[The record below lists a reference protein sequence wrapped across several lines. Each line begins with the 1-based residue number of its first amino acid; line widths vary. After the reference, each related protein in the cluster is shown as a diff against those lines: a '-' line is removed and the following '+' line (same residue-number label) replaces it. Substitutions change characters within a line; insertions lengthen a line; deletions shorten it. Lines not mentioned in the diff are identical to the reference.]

1 MRGALCRSSDPLKV
15 EPLQDDGDPAGRS
28 RSEGHLALNDEVGVI
43 LAYLHSIQV
52 PNPEIMAAE

>member
-1 MRGALCRSSDPLKV
+1 MPEFIFEV
-15 EPLQDDGDPAGRS
+15 
-28 RSEGHLALNDEVGVI
+28 DEVGAI